1 MLLDLFVLYAV
12 RLQMY
17 YNYQVERFFV
27 SNTAAEMD
35 WRTQSKSY
43 KEKSHFQL
51 ETEKGQDKV

>member
-27 SNTAAEMD
+27 SNTAAETD